1 MLKLGI
7 NDDIANE
14 DYHGDRE
21 FESSSSLKLYLKDPK
36 EYYNKYILKLP
47 REERYKSAYDFGS
60 YIHSLI
66 LEPDKT
72 DSEFAVYEG
81 MTRRGKAYEKFKEE
95 NEGKIIITHSQML
108 QAQGILESYTD
119 NQLAMNSIKDGTP
132 EQTLCVELEGMKIKV
147 RADYVRDGE
156 IIDIKTTGDPVDKFA
171 AGKTCARFDYDLSAA
186 LYVDAF
192 AQHYGKP
199 YDFYFMFI
207 NKMSNEIE
215 MLKASEKFL
224 ENGRRKYKKAIQ
236 LLKVARSSGK
246 YFKEGIQEVDIPAWA
261 IFNEDTE

>member
-7 NDDIANE
+7 NDEITNE

-66 LEPDKT
+66 LEPEKT
-72 DSEFAVYEG
+72 ASEFAVYEG
-81 MTRRGKAYEKFKEE
+81 LTRRGKAYDKFKEE

-119 NQLAMNSIKDGTP
+119 HQLAMNSIKNGTP
-132 EQTLCVELEGMKIKV
+132 EQTLCIELEGMKIKV

-156 IIDIKTTGDPVDKFA
+156 IIDIKTLLVT
-171 AGKTCARFDYDLSAA
+171 
-186 LYVDAF
+186 DAKVT
-192 AQHYGKP
+192 AKVTSP
-199 YDFYFMFI
+199 AD
-207 NKMSNEIE
+207 
-215 MLKASEKFL
+215 
-224 ENGRRKYKKAIQ
+224 NGAYIK
-236 LLKVARSSGK
+236 ST
-246 YFKEGIQEVDIPAWA
+246 
-261 IFNEDTE
+261 IFP

>member
-1 MLKLGI
+1 MLKLGL
-7 NDDIANE
+7 NDEITNE
-14 DYHGDRE
+14 VYHGDRKY
-21 FESSSSLKLYLKDPK
+21 ESSSSLKLYLKDPK
-36 EYYNKYILKLP
+36 EYYSRYVLGKKK
-47 REERYKSAYDFGS
+47 EERYKSAYDFGS

-81 MTRRGKAYEKFKEE
+81 LTRRGKAYEKFKGE
-95 NEGKIIITHSQML
+95 NEGKIIITHSQWL
-108 QAQGILESYTD
+108 QSQSIMEAYTD

-132 EQTLCVELEGMKIKV
+132 EQTLCVELEGMRIKV

-192 AQHYGKP
+192 SAYYNKSH
-199 YDFYFMFI
+199 DFYFMFI

-215 MLKASEKFL
+215 ILKASKEFL

-236 LLKVARSSGK
+236 LLKTAIDSGQ
-246 YFKEGIQEVDIPAWA
+246 YYEDGIQEVNIPSWA